1 MLNHIRGTITEKKTG
16 QIVIEAGGLG
26 LSVRLSLTSFFALPE
41 PPTEVT
47 VLTRFIIREE
57 NWEIFGFLSQ
67 AEREAFDILTSV
79 SRVGPR
85 LALTV
90 LSSLDPHSLAQILI
104 NQDLT
109 SLAAIKGIGAKTAER
124 LLVELKEKAVK
135 LAGMT
140 GTSPSA
146 DGRRTVVIE
155 EAVQALLTLGYSRAE
170 AEKAVRTVTPG
181 QDTDLSQIIK
191 EALKALSR

>member
-16 QIVIEAGGLG
+16 QAVIEAGGLG
-26 LSVRLSLTSFFALPE
+26 LSVRLSLPSFFALPE
-41 PPTEVT
+41 PPAEAT

-57 NWEIFGFLSQ
+57 NWEIFGFLSP

-90 LSSLDPHSLAQILI
+90 LSSLDPHNLAQILI
-104 NQDLT
+104 NQDLA

-140 GTSPSA
+140 GTSTA
-146 DGRRTVVIE
+146 GGGQKTVVIE

-170 AEKAVRTVTPG
+170 AEKAVRTVAPG
-181 QDTDLSQIIK
+181 PDTDLSEVIK
-191 EALKALSR
+191 EALKTLSR